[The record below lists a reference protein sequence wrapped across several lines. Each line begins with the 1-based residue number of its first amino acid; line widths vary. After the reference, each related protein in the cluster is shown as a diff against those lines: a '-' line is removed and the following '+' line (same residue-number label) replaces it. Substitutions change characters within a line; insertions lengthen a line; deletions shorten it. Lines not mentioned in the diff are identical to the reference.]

1 MINKTNNEMNKYLYP
16 HTLNK
21 CHSKRGSEL
30 KIPIKKLE
38 SDGHIFSLIDI
49 EGDNKFNI
57 ADIINIKIRKISI
70 LYFILIFDWTLNK
83 KNSLKRLFGFFK

>member
-1 MINKTNNEMNKYLYP
+1 MINTTNNEINRYLYP
-16 HTLNK
+16 HTFNR

-38 SDGHIFSLIDI
+38 SDGHIFSIDI

-70 LYFILIFDWTLNK
+70 LYFI
-83 KNSLKRLFGFFK
+83 